1 MAQTKSKRSKK
12 PRNQKRAEAAPQ
24 TGSAPPPASAPT
36 AAIAPTAIATRTLPA
51 QWQDWIAEN
60 LARGCG
66 EADMALVMVDNGF
79 DLSYASNAISVI
91 RDMARRVKA
100 ANIDL
105 GAINP
110 YRCEPIRLPAVGALQ
125 TQGNSVGIGFVMT
138 DPNVALLEDLL
149 SPADCEELIEQSRGK
164 LKRSEVVNRKTGGFE
179 VDAVRTSEGTHFE
192 RGESETIRRIEQ
204 RIADVTGVP
213 VENGEPLQI
222 LHYEVGGEYLP
233 HHDYFEPDDPGS
245 AVHVATGGQ
254 RIATIVIYLNTVPSG
269 GETAFPNLDLSV
281 RARAGNAVYFEYS
294 NSDDELDER
303 CLHAGVPVEK
313 GEKWIATKWLRQ
325 STYSRS

>member
-12 PRNQKRAEAAPQ
+12 QSHVKPAQA
-24 TGSAPPPASAPT
+24 APPPANELT
-36 AAIAPTAIATRTLPA
+36 AASAASPAGIRSLPA

-66 EADMALVMVDNGF
+66 EADMAMVMIDNGF
-79 DLSYASNAISVI
+79 DPVYSANAISVI
-91 RDMARRVKA
+91 KDMARRLTA
-100 ANIDL
+100 ANVDL
-105 GAINP
+105 GSLSG
-110 YRCEPIRLPAVGALQ
+110 YRCEPIRIPALSALES
-125 TQGNSVGIGFVMT
+125 QGNSVGIGFVMT

-222 LHYEVGGEYLP
+222 LHYGVGGEYLP

-254 RIATIVIYLNTVPSG
+254 RIATIVIYLNTVPRG
-269 GETAFPNLDLSV
+269 GETSFPSLDLSV

-294 NSDDELDER
+294 NSDSELDER
-303 CLHAGVPVEK
+303 CLHAGVPVEE

-325 STYSRS
+325 STYSRT

>member
-12 PRNQKRAEAAPQ
+12 QPQVKLAEA
-24 TGSAPPPASAPT
+24 APPPASALT
-36 AAIAPTAIATRTLPA
+36 AASATPAAGIRSLPT

-60 LARGCG
+60 LARGCV
-66 EADMALVMVDNGF
+66 EADMATVMIDNGF
-79 DLSYASNAISVI
+79 DPVYSAHAISVM
-91 RDMARRVKA
+91 RDMARRITA

-105 GAINP
+105 GALRA
-110 YRCEPIRLPAVGALQ
+110 YRCEPIRIPAVGALE

-164 LKRSEVVNRKTGGFE
+164 LKRSEVVNRKTGGVE

-204 RIADVTGVP
+204 RIADITGVP

-222 LHYEVGGEYLP
+222 LHYGVGGEYLP

-245 AVHVATGGQ
+245 ALHVATGGQ
-254 RIATIVIYLNTVPSG
+254 RIATIVIYLNSVPRG
-269 GETAFPNLDLSV
+269 GETTFPSLDLSV

-294 NSDDELDER
+294 NSDNELDER
-303 CLHAGVPVEK
+303 CLHAGVPVEE

-325 STYSRS
+325 STYSRP